1 MVHGH
6 KDIIDTSLQSY
17 TLFIKKTLADTI
29 ILWLLNLGITMLIHN
44 KDDIVFVT
52 EFPWFLG
59 QPVHNRLIKI
69 KELLS
74 VISSNLPF

>member
-1 MVHGH
+1 MQCSHSLHTVVLSKTRVNLSVFMVHGH
-6 KDIIDTSLQSY
+6 GDIIDTSLQSY

-52 EFPWFLG
+52 EFP
-59 QPVHNRLIKI
+59 
-69 KELLS
+69 
-74 VISSNLPF
+74 